1 MSYRFIFNTSV
12 LDEKTVK
19 DLRRAGIVSACNSG
33 CFAFYMTP
41 VLLKERL
48 HFAANGRIPQSAVEP
63 IKLLID
69 LKWQKLFN
77 GLGGSEGIY
86 TQELEG
92 KSQTEYLFID
102 HCSIKENLK
111 LILDG
116 GEFIN
121 EAKQEIGNDLKQW
134 EVKKEINRDTY
145 KLMRADVNRK
155 LQKDK
160 KLSRKGSNFHS
171 FLELNFEPTAIDK
184 IQKSINSAISKNRLV
199 EYWHKYKALCPYFN
213 KFVEGWLFIP
223 WYFMAVEQE
232 PKIDP
237 NAYEDIEHLIY
248 LLGVDGIVSNEKG
261 FMKVACKTLYPEK
274 DFLPVEQFIKRFKNE
289 QI

>member
-1 MSYRFIFNTSV
+1 MSYRFIFDTSV
-12 LDEKTVK
+12 LDEKSVK
-19 DLRRAGIVSACNSG
+19 DFRGAGIVNACNSG
-33 CFAFYMTP
+33 RFAFYMTP

-48 HFAANGRIPQSAVEP
+48 HFAAEGRMPQSAVEP

-102 HCSIKENLK
+102 HYSIKENLE

-116 GEFIN
+116 GEFIE
-121 EAKQEIGNDLKQW
+121 EAKQDIANNFKQW
-134 EVKKEINRDTY
+134 ANKKKINRDTY
-145 KLMRADVNRK
+145 KLMRADVGRK

-160 KLSRKGSNFHS
+160 KLSRKGSSFHS

-184 IQKSINSAISKNRLV
+184 IRKSINSTVSKDRLV
-199 EYWHKYKALCPYFN
+199 EYWHKHKARCLYFN

-223 WYFMAVEQE
+223 WHFMAVEQE

-237 NAYEDIEHLIY
+237 NAYEDVEHLIY
-248 LLGVDGIVSNEKG
+248 LLGIDGIVSNEKG
-261 FMKVACKTLYPEK
+261 FMKAASKALYPDK
-274 DFLPVEQFIKRFKNE
+274 DFLSAEQLIMRLKNE
-289 QI
+289 QN